1 MLAVVL
7 VKITYSLPYPYTSAV
22 RGSPLTSVNALLA
35 SATSIDDVIAV
46 ISRLHKPRAIA
57 SFGVTK
63 QDGVSIQR
71 ERRQAND
78 LAIELLQSLPDNF
91 DGNRLTQEQRQI
103 LARYSGEG
111 GLKGK
116 EGSQYEYYTPQFMAE
131 GIWDLFADYGINGGH
146 MLEPSAGT
154 GIFQETKM
162 PGAIMT
168 SAELSPLSGR
178 INKLLHP
185 EDDVRVGAF
194 EDLAANVP
202 DNTYD
207 HAVGNVPFGEGRS
220 GVAGRDPAY
229 SKENNVGNYFVLRTI
244 DKVKPGGL
252 VVLVVPNG
260 MTDGTKSK
268 KLRDKVSRR
277 AEFLGAHRMPSG
289 TFSDSGTDTVVDVW
303 VLRKHPAE
311 FEDLLRDSSDKL
323 LEETNVLWP
332 TFIKGK
338 WFLTTEGRRFVHGEM
353 ERSTYQNMLVVKK
366 DGRVTNAA
374 MKTALSRRFDSR
386 IDWDSLGITTQ
397 AWQGA
402 KEGDFRVVGGVWH
415 KFDGVRWVLDAD
427 SFSMAVDEKRYGS
440 ATQSELYSKVS
451 SSQGVLSL
459 SFEQITAIANDYP
472 GLMPDDMMA
481 LHRFVMKQRE
491 KDRERIWR
499 GSIVGLKI
507 NRAMDLRSLGQEFA
521 DVMADAAQLTAN
533 EIDRYG
539 KPGKVKLKDISD
551 AGSRHWLTFAGN
563 VTTEGNT
570 SDLLNGKIDVSEGAA
585 GIDFTKPEQVVAHL
599 FSDVALVPVSL
610 EEFREIFQGE
620 LPAGDDALLNWL
632 ATFPDIAIDGFG
644 NILPMS
650 RAASGD
656 IKSKVSTL
664 VDLLESATGEQKANF
679 ERQLALINEKREF
692 TPLDKVTVNLNA
704 RWLDRRLIKEFLAEQ
719 GYDEFKYTEPE
730 MQVVDGVLVS
740 PDDYE
745 GKDGVFTGY
754 QLRTVSGREG
764 NEFKKANNKDGFLN
778 QLENYLNGIKP
789 RGVNANEYLDKIAA
803 LETSFN
809 DWLRT
814 HPGADQIANDYNDA
828 FNGYIP
834 FSHSSAPLGL
844 TGISGKRIPLSYQN
858 EEVRRLSEDGR
869 GIMGF
874 GTGLG
879 KTTTALA
886 LEAYNFE
893 TGRTKR
899 TCITVPKAVYQ
910 NWYHEAQGFYGA
922 EAFAQMLFVGL
933 DEVQGE
939 GGTILTAPVL
949 DENGDPRLDK
959 AGNPVLRNVVKES
972 SSAVV
977 LQRMNMIPTSNYRTV
992 IMTKEQFASIP
1003 LRDETIEEN
1012 SQQAVFNA
1020 VDMGRLDLASGRHR
1034 DAAKKNRIKDQAADT
1049 GSAKKRNVP
1058 YFEDMGFDSVIADE
1072 GHNYRNSFG
1081 AGREAGQLAYLP
1093 NPSVSQMARDMA
1105 VKSAYMMKKNNGR
1118 GVVMLTATPLVNSP
1132 IDAFNMLS
1140 TVVPQEEWIR
1150 MGILTPDDFVRV
1162 FGKTETVQVQKLSG
1176 EVEEKQGLVG
1186 FQNLNGL
1193 RGIFHRWTTLKS
1205 AADVGETVKIP
1216 DLEENTL
1223 SIPMTDEQ
1231 AEVYETLRKRAQEL
1245 SSSVKKETV
1254 IDENGVAQ
1262 ELISFK
1268 SPNEKP
1274 DDFIF
1279 SIIRDMDKVAIDPDL
1294 FASAITFQFPSE
1306 QAAEVQ
1312 EIVAGLPA
1320 VAGGKLSDDEDEAV
1334 EGLVDTRTSKVVQ
1347 TQYLDHG
1354 SHVAIRA
1361 SIELEADILKAIKAA
1376 GIRLNTVSHP
1386 IPPKYAALID
1396 NLREGLK
1403 AGKQIIFID
1412 EKAQHEKLR
1421 RIISSALQIDAS
1433 EIGVINAT
1441 TVQKAGGVKLKVVKL
1456 PVEPKANKDGEFKT
1470 GAWEEYYVKKA
1481 AYDDYI
1487 AAKTDTGLEG
1497 MEGIAADYNE
1507 GRTRIIICNKKA
1519 EVGINLH
1526 VGTTDVHH
1534 LTLPWTPAS
1543 IDQRNGRGARV
1554 GSPQEKVRVHYYCG
1568 KGTFDDFRL
1577 ETLKRKKDWIKS
1589 VMTSDISEITNGDVE
1604 DADERAIM
1612 LAENPDARRAIMERQ
1627 SEERRE
1633 RVAAK
1638 ARRDANNAL
1647 DSFLKAANAASQ
1659 DLSMLE
1665 LELKSATERLSKDQE
1680 HHDKMVDAGTTRNGL
1695 KYAIAAV
1702 RSGRKRVREL
1712 QNTIERSKSAATTMK
1727 RSRGD
1732 VERAINSGVLDLDI
1746 DVIQNPQAY
1755 CRVPSGVM
1763 LRIGSYFR
1771 VLTDGLEAS
1780 NTGTVQIKKIY
1791 PERAEFECRLMWK
1804 ETNARFSS
1812 RYAGGTLTLPFGSV
1826 IEAVE
1831 VEKDTAEARL
1841 KAASGIPSF
1850 NLSFELTREQ
1860 FADSIR
1866 IGQMVVKGRE
1876 TTGYYGGSQERV
1888 DYWVWRDDEGKLQ
1901 LNYCPNGLI
1910 GGSERRRGN
1919 QDVSPEQWIY
1929 PDRNDESLKRELM
1942 ARMNSD
1948 EPFKEDDVKGFLR
1961 AVFGYDYEKGME
1973 AYGNQASYD
1982 DVMGIIDN
1990 WMSQRDLGG
1999 RSLETLTNEDVISV
2013 FRKPSGDGLTNF
2025 WEGVIGVR
2033 GFRGESKAFANK
2045 TEMEN
2050 MFYQIRD
2057 SKIRSKVRRA
2067 QAGVAE
2073 LGERLFEQYKLLSEE
2088 QGKAMLSQMTTIT
2101 ASEAVRAIEGT
2112 QTPLD
2117 TEATLWVKAGT
2128 VIHAFEGK
2136 YLKADD
2142 FKSTTSIAT
2151 LVNMAFNHLARLK
2164 AGGYKDLLT
2173 EDMAGATWDDYLGV
2187 LTGKMLPEDVKS
2199 RLQEAK
2205 EQRDALGDVS
2215 DEIVAEASE
2224 DYSIERNKTPIVGK
2238 TKSRGR
2244 WFSINEDADKVYLIA
2259 DNPGSSTIY
2268 KAKNVIKSQ
2277 FNGRFWNF
2285 EANPVAG
2292 VEFDRPAWIVSTH
2305 YKIEEIHAAIA
2316 RA

>member
-1 MLAVVL
+1 LN
-7 VKITYSLPYPYTSAV
+7 P
-22 RGSPLTSVNALLA
+22 VNALLA
-35 SATSIDDVIAV
+35 SATSMDEILAVIA
-46 ISRLHKPRAIA
+46 RLHKPRPLAT
-57 SFGVTK
+57 FGVTK
-63 QDGVSIQR
+63 REGVSLQR

-78 LAIELLQSLPDNF
+78 LAIELLQSLPQNF
-91 DGNRLTQEQRQI
+91 DGNRLTDDQRQI

-131 GIWDLFADYGINGGH
+131 GIWDLFANYGINGGH

-154 GIFQETKM
+154 GIFQETKL
-162 PGAIMT
+162 PGAIIT

-178 INKLLHP
+178 INQLLHP

-194 EDLAANVP
+194 EDLASNVP

-220 GVAGRDPAY
+220 GVASRDPAY
-229 SKENNVGNYFVLRTI
+229 AKEMNVGNYFVLRTI

-252 VVLVVPNG
+252 VILVVPNG

-289 TFSDSGTDTVVDVW
+289 TFSESGTDTVVDVW
-303 VLRKHPAE
+303 VLRKHPSE
-311 FEDLLRDSSDKL
+311 FEDILRDSTDAQL
-323 LEETNVLWP
+323 AGANVLWS

-353 ERSTYQNMLVVKK
+353 ERTNYQNMLVVKS

-386 IDWDSLGITTQ
+386 IDWDSLGVVTP

-402 KEGDFRVVGGVWH
+402 KEGDLRIVGGIWH
-415 KFDGVRWVLDAD
+415 KFDGVRWVIDAE
-427 SFSMAVDEKRYGS
+427 SFSLHVDEARYG
-440 ATQSELYSKVS
+440 AKTQSELHAKIGST
-451 SSQGVLSL
+451 QGILSL
-459 SFEQITAIANDYP
+459 TLEQIAAIANDYP
-472 GLMPDDMMA
+472 SLIPDDMA
-481 LHRFVMKQRE
+481 SLLRFVLKQRK

-507 NRAMDLRSLGQEFA
+507 NRAMDLRSLGQEFT
-521 DVMADAAQLTAN
+521 DVMADAAQLTAS

-539 KPGKVKLKDISD
+539 KPGDVKLKDLSE

-563 VTTEGNT
+563 VTTDGST
-570 SDLLNGKIDVSEGAA
+570 SALLNGQIDVSDGAA
-585 GIDFTKPEQVVAHL
+585 GIDFSKPDQVVAHL

-610 EEFREIFQGE
+610 AEFRATFAGE
-620 LPAGDDALLNWL
+620 LPADDDALLNWL
-632 ATFPDIAIDGFG
+632 ATFPEIAIDGFG
-644 NILPMS
+644 NILPMG

-656 IKSKVSTL
+656 IKSKVSAL
-664 VDLLESATGEQKANF
+664 VALLESATGEQKANF

-692 TPLDKVTVNLNA
+692 TPLDKVTVNMNA

-730 MQVVDGVLVS
+730 MQIVDGVLVS
-740 PDDYE
+740 ADDYD

-754 QLRTVSGREG
+754 QMRTVSGKNG

-778 QLENYLNGIKP
+778 QLENYLNGVKP

-814 HPGADQIANDYNDA
+814 HPNAESIANDYNDA

-899 TCITVPKAVYQ
+899 TCIAVPKAVYQ
-910 NWYHEAQGFYGA
+910 NWYHEAQGFYSQ
-922 EAFAQMLFVGL
+922 EAFAGMLFVGL
-933 DEVQGE
+933 DEVMNE
-939 GGTILTAPVL
+939 GGEISTAPVL
-949 DENGDPRLDK
+949 DENGEPRLDS
-959 AGNPVLRNVVKES
+959 AGIAILRNVVKES
-972 SSAVV
+972 SSATVI
-977 LQRMNMIPTSNYRTV
+977 QRMNMIPTSNYRTV

-1049 GSAKKRNVP
+1049 GTTKKRNVP
-1058 YFEDMGFDSVIADE
+1058 YFEDMRFDSVIADE

-1105 VKSAYMMKKNNGR
+1105 VKSAYMMQKNNGR

-1140 TVVPQEEWIR
+1140 TVVPQSEWIR

-1193 RGIFHRWTTLKS
+1193 RGIFHRWTTLKN

-1231 AEVYETLRKRAQEL
+1231 AEIYETLRKRAQEL
-1245 SSSVKKETV
+1245 SSPVKTV
-1254 IDENGVAQ
+1254 VINDENGVPQ
-1262 ELISFK
+1262 EYHSIK
-1268 SPNEKP
+1268 DPNEKP

-1294 FASAITFQFPSE
+1294 YASAITFQFPSD
-1306 QAAEVQ
+1306 QSVRAKG
-1312 EIVAGLPA
+1312 IFDGLPSI
-1320 VAGGKLSDDEDEAV
+1320 AGGRLSDDEDEAV
-1334 EGLVDTRTSKVVQ
+1334 EGLVDTRTSKVVK
-1347 TQYLDHG
+1347 TEFFDRTT
-1354 SHVAIRA
+1354 HVEIRA
-1361 SIELEADILKAIKAA
+1361 SIELEPEILKAIKAA
-1376 GIRLNTVSHP
+1376 GIHPETVSHP

-1403 AGKQIIFID
+1403 SGKQIIFID

-1421 RIISSALQIDAS
+1421 RIISSALQIDPA
-1433 EIGVINAT
+1433 EIGIINAT
-1441 TVQKAGGVKLKVVKL
+1441 TVQKAGGVKLKAVKL
-1456 PVEPKANKDGEFKT
+1456 PTEPKPNKDGEFKD
-1470 GAWEEYYVKKA
+1470 GAWEEYYTKKA
-1481 AYDDYI
+1481 QYDDYV
-1487 AAKTDTGLEG
+1487 AAKTDTSLEG
-1497 MEGIAADYNE
+1497 MEGIAADFNE

-1526 VGTTDVHH
+1526 IGTTDVHH

-1589 VMTSDISEITNGDVE
+1589 VMTSDISEISNGDVE
-1604 DADERAIM
+1604 DADERASM
-1612 LAENPDARRAIMERQ
+1612 LAENPEARRAIMERQ
-1627 SEERRE
+1627 TEERRQRIAE
-1633 RVAAK
+1633 K
-1638 ARRDANNAL
+1638 ALRDANNAL
-1647 DSFLKAANAASQ
+1647 DSFLKAANAANQ
-1659 DLSMLE
+1659 DLEMLSLE
-1665 LELKSATERLSKDQE
+1665 LQSATERLEKDQAY
-1680 HHDKMVDAGTTRNGL
+1680 HDKMVASGTTRNGL
-1695 KYAIAAV
+1695 KISLEGLS
-1702 RSGRKRVREL
+1702 RGKKRVREL
-1712 QNTIERSKSAATTMK
+1712 KGTLARAKTAGTTMK
-1727 RSRGD
+1727 RARGD
-1732 VERAINSGVLDLDI
+1732 VERAITNGVLDIDI
-1746 DVIQNPQAY
+1746 DVVQNPQSY
-1755 CRVPSGVM
+1755 IRVPSGVM

-1771 VLTDGLEAS
+1771 VLTDGADLPYA
-1780 NTGTVQIKKIY
+1780 GVVQVKKIY
-1791 PERAEFECRLMWK
+1791 PERGEFDCKLMWK
-1804 ETNARFSS
+1804 DADSRYSS
-1812 RYAGGTLTLPFGSV
+1812 RNAGSSLTLDFGSV
-1826 IEAVE
+1826 LEPV
-1831 VEKDTAEARL
+1831 VFEKDAAEARM
-1841 KAASGIPSF
+1841 KAAIGVPSF
-1850 NLSFELTREQ
+1850 ELSLELTREQ
-1860 FADSIR
+1860 FVDAIT
-1866 IGQMVVKGRE
+1866 IGQMLVKGKAASS
-1876 TTGYYGGSQERV
+1876 YYGYQEKV
-1888 DYWVWRDDEGKLQ
+1888 NYWVYRDALGKLH
-1901 LNYCPNGLI
+1901 LSFCGDGKI
-1910 GGSERRRGN
+1910 GNTIGN
-1919 QDVSPEQWIY
+1919 SGNKEILPEQWVY
-1929 PDRNDESLKRELM
+1929 PDRNDESLKRELV

-1948 EPFKEDDVKGFLR
+1948 EPFSENDAAGFLR

-1982 DVMGIIDN
+1982 DVVTIVDN
-1990 WMSQRDLGG
+1990 WMASRDLDG
-1999 RSLETLTNEDVISV
+1999 RSLDKLSSEDVISV
-2013 FRKPSGDGLTNF
+2013 YRKPAGDGLKSF
-2025 WEGVIGVR
+2025 WEGIMGVR

-2045 TEMEN
+2045 SEMER
-2050 MFYQIRD
+2050 MFYQVRD
-2057 SKIRSKVRRA
+2057 ARINDKISRA
-2067 QAGVAE
+2067 QTGAKE
-2073 LGERLFEQYKLLSEE
+2073 LGAKMFAQYKKLTED
-2088 QGKAMLSQMTTIT
+2088 QGKAMLPAMLVDSAANAYKVVNETLN
-2101 ASEAVRAIEGT
+2101 
-2112 QTPLD
+2112 PLETD
-2117 TEATLWVKAGT
+2117 ATMWINAGK
-2128 VIHAFEGK
+2128 VIHAYEDKDIGVDNFS
-2136 YLKADD
+2136 
-2142 FKSTTSIAT
+2142 STASLLI
-2151 LVNMAFNHLARLK
+2151 LVNMAFNQLAKLK
-2164 AGGYKDLLT
+2164 AGGYKDLLSEELT
-2173 EDMAGATWDDYLGV
+2173 GASWDEYLGIFMGD
-2187 LTGKMLPEDVKS
+2187 LTSESVKV
-2199 RLQEAK
+2199 RLQEARALRQDSAEVQAEVTK
-2205 EQRDALGDVS
+2205 EADADYTI
-2215 DEIVAEASE
+2215 EINTTAIIGRVNV
-2224 DYSIERNKTPIVGK
+2224 R
-2238 TKSRGR
+2238 RR
-2244 WFSINEDADKVYLIA
+2244 WFSINEPEGQVYLIA
-2259 DNPGSSTIY
+2259 DNPGSSVIY
-2268 KAKNVIKSQ
+2268 RAKNVIKNQ

-2285 EANPVAG
+2285 EANPIAD
-2292 VEFDRPAWIVSTH
+2292 VEFDRPAWVVSTH
-2305 YKIEEIHAAIA
+2305 YKIDEIRAAIA
-2316 RA
+2316 RG